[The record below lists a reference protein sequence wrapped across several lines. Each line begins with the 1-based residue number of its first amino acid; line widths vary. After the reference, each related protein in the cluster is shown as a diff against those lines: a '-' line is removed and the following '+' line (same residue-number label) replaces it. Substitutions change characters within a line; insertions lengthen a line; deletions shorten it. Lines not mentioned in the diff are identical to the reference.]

1 MKDTGIVR
9 KIDELGRVVLPI
21 EIRKRFNLNEKDM
34 VSIFIDESTETIVLK
49 KTSPTCCGCGATEG
63 LKTLNNSIYICS
75 DCIKKVE
82 EQ

>member
-1 MKDTGIVR
+1 MQDTGIVR

-21 EIRKRFNLNEKDM
+21 EIRKRFNLNEKDT
-34 VSIFIDESTETIVLK
+34 VSILIDEGTETILLK
-49 KTSPTCCGCGATEG
+49 KTSPSCCGCGTTEG

-75 DCIKKVE
+75 DCIKKAE

>member
-1 MKDTGIVR
+1 MQDTGIVR

-21 EIRKRFNLNEKDM
+21 EIRKRFSLSERD
-34 VSIFIDESTETIVLK
+34 SLAIYIDEKTETIILR
-49 KTSPTCCGCGATEG
+49 KTSPSCCGCGATEG
-63 LKTLNNSIYICS
+63 LKSLNNIYICS